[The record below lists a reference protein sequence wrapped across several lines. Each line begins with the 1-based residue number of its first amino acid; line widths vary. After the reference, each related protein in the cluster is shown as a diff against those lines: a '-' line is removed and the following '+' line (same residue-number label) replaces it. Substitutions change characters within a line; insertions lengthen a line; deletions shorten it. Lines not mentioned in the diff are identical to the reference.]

1 MTQAKSGDTV
11 KVHYTG
17 TLQDGTQFDSSRGG
31 EPLEF
36 QLGAGQLI
44 PGFENAVAGMNV
56 GDTKT
61 VTIPAEEAYGPHRP
75 EMVQKFPRQDI
86 PDSIELAPGIT
97 LMAQDPEG
105 NTVRLTV
112 VEFDDDTV
120 TMDANHPLAGKD
132 LTFELELVAIG

>member
-17 TLQDGTQFDSSRGG
+17 TLADGTQFDSSRGG

-44 PGFENAVAGMNV
+44 PGFENAVAGMSV

-61 VTIPAEEAYGPHRP
+61 VTIPSEEAYGPHRP
-75 EMVQKFPRQDI
+75 EMVQQFPRKDI

-112 VEFDDDTV
+112 VEFDDQTV